1 MMKTKI
7 CYLLGFLFLNI
18 QAFAQQ
24 TIVPYGSSWKYLDNG
39 TNQATA
45 WRGAAFNDA
54 GWASGNA
61 KLGYGIPDAT
71 TTVSYGPDANNKYIT
86 TYFRKNISIP
96 DISPYTSFR
105 ISVKRD
111 DGVIIYVNGTAV
123 VQSNLSTTN
132 LTYTTFAPSLGDNG
146 VAAQVFT
153 INTSVFVNGANT
165 IAAEVH
171 QANATS
177 SDIAFDMQLEGLTT
191 PVQPALTRGP
201 YMNLATQSGIIIRWR
216 TDIATDSKVS
226 YGTIA
231 GNLSQSVTDNTPTTD
246 HIVQLNGLA
255 TNTKYF
261 YSVGSTSATLQGD
274 ANNYF
279 KTAPVSG
286 STQKVRILAMGDMG
300 NNSSNQVNVRNAYL
314 TYNGTNY
321 TDVFMLLGDNAY
333 SNGLD
338 NEYQTNFFNIYK
350 DNITKNHVLWPSPGN
365 HDYANNSSRQADHN
379 VPYYDVFSLPAN
391 GQAGGVPSGTEAYYS
406 YNYGNIHFVSLDS
419 YGWEAGN
426 TRLYDTTGPQA
437 TWLKQDLAA
446 KTQKWTV
453 VYFHHTPYTKGSHNS
468 DTELELMKIRENV
481 VRILERYKVDLVLCG
496 HSHSYERSL
505 LINGHY
511 GLESSFD
518 PALHALS
525 TSTAKYDGSANSCPY
540 VKNAS
545 EVRNGIVYAVVG
557 VSGQVGGS
565 TTGYPHNAMAYSNV
579 TNGGSMV
586 IEIENN
592 RLDAK
597 FVGSDGVIRDNF
609 TIMKEVNKTTDTTV
623 SSGGSVTLAAS
634 WIGNYIWSN
643 GATTRSIT
651 VNPSSN
657 TSYNVHDNVSCLTDI
672 FNVTVSGGNPL
683 VASSSA
689 GTISCPG
696 GTTTVTVSATGGTPP
711 YSGTGNFTVSAG
723 TYNYI
728 VTDAVG
734 TKDTTTIAVTEP
746 ANPAGTIS
754 GSSIICTGA
763 TATFTSNGSAGGN
776 WSSDNTSVATVNTSG
791 LVSGIA
797 AGSANVIYTITDNC
811 GTASASKQVTITNC
825 AAPSITCPG
834 SISEN
839 LVAGCTKN
847 IAVANPA
854 TSNTTTLTWVMT
866 GATTAAS
873 PATGINYVG
882 TKTFNTGVTTVT
894 YTAKNAAGTTATCQ
908 FSVTLTDNIVPTITC
923 PTNISQA
930 ANGNTCSK
938 TIATPN
944 PAIADN
950 CGVTML
956 TWTMS
961 GATTGTSAG
970 SGFNYAG
977 TKTFNVGVTTIVY
990 TVKDAANNSSNCSFT
1005 VTVTNKKCPG
1015 SPARREVTTE
1025 NDNLNI
1031 VSIASKLR
1039 INIFPNPTPDQFTLA
1054 LEAGSKESVEI
1065 LITDILGRK
1074 VFQTSGRTNQTYTFG
1089 KDLRSGVYIVQV
1101 KQGKDM
1107 QTFKLMKR
1115 K

>member
-1 MMKTKI
+1 MTTKTS
-7 CYLLGFLFLNI
+7 CLLLLLFLSI
-18 QAFAQQ
+18 QAFSQQ
-24 TIVPYGSSWKYLDNG
+24 TIVPYGSAWKYLDNG
-39 TNQATA
+39 SNQGTA
-45 WRGAAFNDA
+45 WRTAVFNDA
-54 GWASGNA
+54 GWLSGNA

-86 TYFRKNISIP
+86 TYFRKNISIA
-96 DISPYTSFR
+96 DVAPYTAFR

-111 DGVIIYVNGTAV
+111 DGVIIYINGTAV
-123 VQSNLSTTN
+123 VQSNLSTIN
-132 LTYTTFAPSLGDNG
+132 LTYTTFASSLGDNG

-153 INTSVFVNGANT
+153 INASAFVNGSNT

-177 SDIAFDMQLEGLTT
+177 SDIAFDMQLEGLTE
-191 PVQPALTRGP
+191 PVQPTLTRGP

-216 TDIATDSKVS
+216 TDLATDSKVNF
-226 YGTIA
+226 GTTA
-231 GNLSQSVTDNTPTTD
+231 GNLTQSVTDNTPTTD
-246 HIVQLNGLA
+246 HIVQLTGLA
-255 TNTKYF
+255 TDTKYF
-261 YSVGSTSATLQGD
+261 YSVGSTSAILQGD

-279 KTAPVSG
+279 KTAPTLG

-300 NNSSNQVNVRNAYL
+300 NNSTNQVNVRNAYL
-314 TYNGTNY
+314 TYNGANH

-350 DNITKNHVLWPSPGN
+350 DNLLKNHVLWPSPGN
-365 HDYANNSSRQADHN
+365 HDYANSSARQADHN

-446 KTQKWTV
+446 NTQRWTV

-468 DTELELMKIRENV
+468 DTETELIKMRENV

-505 LINGHY
+505 LLNGHY
-511 GLESSFD
+511 GVESTFNS
-518 PALHALS
+518 ALHALS

-540 VKNAS
+540 VKNET

-565 TTGYPHNAMAYSNV
+565 TTGYPHNAMSYSNV

-623 SSGGSVTLAAS
+623 ASGSPVTLTAS
-634 WIGNYIWSN
+634 WIGNYSWSN

-651 VNPSSN
+651 VSPTSN
-657 TSYNVHDNVSCLTDI
+657 TSYNVHDNVSCLTDV
-672 FNVTVSGGNPL
+672 FNVTVSGG
-683 VASSSA
+683 S
-689 GTISCPG
+689 G
-696 GTTTVTVSATGGTPP
+696 GEPTV
-711 YSGTGNFTVSAG
+711 
-723 TYNYI
+723 I
-728 VTDAVG
+728 C
-734 TKDTTTIAVTEP
+734 P
-746 ANPAGTIS
+746 AN
-754 GSSIICTGA
+754 
-763 TATFTSNGSAGGN
+763 
-776 WSSDNTSVATVNTSG
+776 
-791 LVSGIA
+791 
-797 AGSANVIYTITDNC
+797 
-811 GTASASKQVTITNC
+811 
-825 AAPSITCPG
+825 
-834 SISEN
+834 ISEN
-839 LVAGCTKN
+839 LVTGCTKN

-866 GATTAAS
+866 GATTGTS

-882 TKTFNTGVTTVT
+882 TKTFNAGVTTIT
-894 YTAKNAAGTTATCQ
+894 YTAKNAAGATATCQ
-908 FSVTLTDNIVPTITC
+908 FTITLTDNIVPTITC
-923 PTNISQA
+923 PVNISQTVG
-930 ANGNTCSK
+930 GNNCSK
-938 TIATPN
+938 SVATPN

-950 CGVTML
+950 CSVTTL

-961 GATTGTSAG
+961 GATTGSSLASGINYVG
-970 SGFNYAG
+970 S
-977 TKTFNVGVTTIVY
+977 KTFNVGVTNIVY
-990 TVKDAANNSSNCSFT
+990 TVKDAANNTASCSFT
-1005 VTVTNKKCPG
+1005 VAVTNKKCPG
-1015 SPARREVTTE
+1015 SPARREATTE
-1025 NDNLNI
+1025 NENPNI
-1031 VSIASKLR
+1031 IAGKLR
-1039 INIFPNPTPDQFTLA
+1039 VNIFPNPTFDQFTLA
-1054 LEAGSKESVEI
+1054 IESGSKESVQI
-1065 LITDILGRK
+1065 LITDILGRR
-1074 VFQTSGRTNQTYTFG
+1074 VYQTGGRTNQTYAFG
-1089 KDLRSGVYIVQV
+1089 KDLGRGVYVVQV
-1101 KQGKDM
+1101 KQGNDI
-1107 QTFKLMKR
+1107 QTFKLIKG

>member
-1 MMKTKI
+1 MKTNI
-7 CYLLGFLFLNI
+7 CCLLLFIFLSA
-18 QAFAQQ
+18 QALTQQ

-39 TNQATA
+39 SNQGTA
-45 WRGAAFNDA
+45 WRAAAFNDA

-71 TTVSYGPDANNKYIT
+71 TTVSFGPDANNKYVT
-86 TYFRKNISIP
+86 TYFRKTISIP

-146 VAAQVFT
+146 VTAQVYT
-153 INTSVFVNGANT
+153 INTSAFGNGSNT

-201 YMNLATQSGIIIRWR
+201 YMNMATQSGIIIRWR

-226 YGTIA
+226 YGTTA
-231 GNLSQSVTDNTPTTD
+231 GNLTQSASDNTPTTD
-246 HIVQLNGLA
+246 HIVQLSGLA
-255 TNTKYF
+255 ANTKYF
-261 YSVGSTSATLQGD
+261 YSVGSASNVLQGD
-274 ANNYF
+274 VNNYF
-279 KTAPVSG
+279 KTAPALG

-300 NNSSNQVNVRNAYL
+300 NNSTNQVNVRNAYL
-314 TYNGTNY
+314 TYSGTNH

-350 DNITKNHVLWPSPGN
+350 DNILKNHVLWPSPGN
-365 HDYANNSSRQADHN
+365 HDYANSAARQADHN
-379 VPYYDVFSLPAN
+379 VPYYDVFSLPSN
-391 GQAGGVPSGTEAYYS
+391 GQAGGVASGTEAYYS

-446 KTQKWTV
+446 NTQRWTV

-468 DTELELMKIRENV
+468 DTETELVKIRENV

-511 GLESSFD
+511 GVESTFD

-525 TSTAKYDGSANSCPY
+525 TSTAKYDGSVNSCPY
-540 VKNAS
+540 VKNAT

-565 TTGYPHNAMAYSNV
+565 TTGYPHNAMSYSNV

-597 FVGSDGVIRDNF
+597 FLGSDGVIRDNF
-609 TIMKEVNKTTDTTV
+609 TIMKEVNKTTDTTMTA
-623 SSGGSVTLAAS
+623 GGSVTLTAS
-634 WIGNYIWSN
+634 WIGNYLWSN

-651 VNPSSN
+651 VNPAST
-657 TSYNVHDNVSCLTDI
+657 TSYTVHDNVSCLTDI

-689 GTISCPG
+689 GAISCPG
-696 GTTTVTVSATGGTPP
+696 GTTTVTVNATGGTTP
-711 YSGTGNFTVSAG
+711 YTGTGDFTVSAG
-723 TYNYI
+723 TYSYI

-734 TKDTTTIAVTEP
+734 NKDTTTITVNEP
-746 ANPAGTIS
+746 AGSAGSIS
-754 GSSIICTGA
+754 GSSTICTGA
-763 TATFTSNGSAGGN
+763 TATYSSNGTPGGS
-776 WSSDNTSVATVNTSG
+776 WSSDNTPVATVDASG
-791 LVSGIA
+791 LVSGIS
-797 AGSANVIYTITDNC
+797 AGTANITYTVTDNC
-811 GTASASKQVTITNC
+811 GTASASKQVTISNC

-834 SISEN
+834 NISEN
-839 LVAGCTKN
+839 LVTGCTKN
-847 IAVANPA
+847 IAVTNPA
-854 TSNTTTLTWVMT
+854 ISNTETLTWVMT
-866 GATTAAS
+866 GATTGTS
-873 PATGINYVG
+873 LATGINYVA
-882 TKTFNTGVTTVT
+882 TKTFNAGVTTIT
-894 YTAKNAAGTTATCQ
+894 YTAKNAAGTSVSCQ
-908 FSVTLTDNIVPTITC
+908 FTITLTDNTVPTITC
-923 PTNISQA
+923 PVNISQTFG
-930 ANGNTCSK
+930 GNNCSK
-938 TIATPN
+938 SIATSN
-944 PAIADN
+944 PGIADN
-950 CGVTML
+950 CGVTTL

-961 GATTGTSAG
+961 GATTGSSSVNG
-970 SGFNYAG
+970 INYVA

-990 TVKDAANNSSNCSFT
+990 TVRDAANNSASCSFT
-1005 VTVTNKKCPG
+1005 VSVTNKKCPG
-1015 SPARREVTTE
+1015 SPGRREITTATE
-1025 NDNLNI
+1025 DVNI
-1031 VSIASKLR
+1031 ISGKMRVS
-1039 INIFPNPTPDQFTLA
+1039 IFPNPTLDQFTLA
-1054 LEAGSKESVEI
+1054 VESGSREPVEI

-1074 VFQTSGRTNQTYTFG
+1074 IFQTNGRTNQTYVLG
-1089 KDLRSGVYIVQV
+1089 SNLRSGIYVVQV

-1107 QTFKLMKR
+1107 QTFKLMKG